1 MPSAKYG
8 RAGLPFSMED
18 TQIAQLLQR
27 LRSDQAQ
34 EAWAEFLATFSP
46 LILQVVQVQERDDDP
61 IADCYLFVCEQ
72 LSQRQFRRLT
82 LFRPN
87 GPASFRTWLRAVVR
101 NLSLDWRRREF
112 GRHRVFESIQ
122 RLPALEGEVFHS
134 VFEQGMSAAEAYLSL
149 RSKIPGLEEQ
159 QVEQAVE
166 RIHSLLTPRQLW
178 LLQAERPELQAIA
191 IEPDGTAIPLDERV
205 VDSRPN
211 PESLAAWNEERTNLS
226 SALAQLPKD
235 DRLFLRLR
243 YEQEL
248 TLEKV
253 AKVTGLKD
261 AQAADRRIREI
272 LARLQRSLS

>member
-1 MPSAKYG
+1 M
-8 RAGLPFSMED
+8 AGLPFSMED
-18 TQIAQLLQR
+18 KQIAQLLQR
-27 LRSDQAQ
+27 LRSYQAQ
-34 EAWAEFLATFSP
+34 EAWAEFLASFSP
-46 LILQVVQVQERDDDP
+46 LILQVVQLFERDDDP

-72 LSQRQFRRLT
+72 LSQKQFRRLR
-82 LFRPN
+82 LFRPD

-122 RLPALEGEVFHS
+122 RLPALEHEVFHC
-134 VFEQGMSAAEAYLSL
+134 VFEQGLSAVEAFLSL
-149 RSKIPGLEEQ
+149 RAKVPGLDEQ
-159 QVEQAVE
+159 RVEQAVE

-178 LLQAERPELQAIA
+178 LLHADRPELPAGA
-191 IEPDGTAIPLDERV
+191 LEPDGVETPLDERV
-205 VDSRPN
+205 ADSRPN

-226 SALAQLPKD
+226 RALALLSRD

-272 LARLQRSLS
+272 LARLQKCMS

>member
-1 MPSAKYG
+1 MAE
-8 RAGLPFSMED
+8 LPFSMED

-27 LRSDQAQ
+27 LRSYQAQ

-46 LILQVVQVQERDDDP
+46 LILQVVQLFERNDDP

-72 LSQRQFRRLT
+72 LSQKQFRRLT
-82 LFRPN
+82 LFRPD

-112 GRHRVFESIQ
+112 GRNRIFESIQ
-122 RLPALEGEVFHS
+122 RLPDLDREVFRC
-134 VFEQGMSAAEAYLSL
+134 VFERGLPVAEAFLSL
-149 RSKIPGLEEQ
+149 RSKIPGLEEK

-178 LLQAERPELQAIA
+178 LLHAERPELQASA
-191 IEPDGTAIPLDERV
+191 TEPEGTATPLDEHV
-205 VDSRPN
+205 ADSRPS

-226 SALAQLPKD
+226 RALAQLSKD

>member
-1 MPSAKYG
+1 
-8 RAGLPFSMED
+8 MED
-18 TQIAQLLQR
+18 TQIAQLLPR
-27 LRSDQAQ
+27 LRSYQAQ
-34 EAWAEFLATFSP
+34 EAWAEFLAAFSP
-46 LILQVVQVQERDDDP
+46 LILQVVQLQERDHDP

-72 LSQRQFRRLT
+72 LSQKQFRRLT
-82 LFRPN
+82 LFRPD

-122 RLPALEGEVFHS
+122 RLPALEREIFHY
-134 VFEQGMSAAEAYLSL
+134 VFEQGLSAAEAFLSL
-149 RSKIPGLEEQ
+149 RAKTPALEER
-159 QVEQAVE
+159 QVDEAVE
-166 RIHSLLTPRQLW
+166 RIRGNLTPRQLW
-178 LLQAERPELQAIA
+178 LLQADRPELPASVLD
-191 IEPDGTAIPLDERV
+191 PDGAGTPLHERV
-205 VDSRPN
+205 ADSRPN

-226 SALAQLPKD
+226 RALAQLSKT

-243 YEQEL
+243 YEQDL

>member
-1 MPSAKYG
+1 
-8 RAGLPFSMED
+8 MED

-27 LRSDQAQ
+27 LRSYQAH
-34 EAWAEFLATFSP
+34 EAWAEFLASFSP
-46 LILQVVQVQERDDDP
+46 LILRVVQLLERDEDP

-72 LSQRQFRRLT
+72 LSQKQFRRLT

-122 RLPALEGEVFHS
+122 RLPGLEREVFGC
-134 VFEQGMSAAEAYLSL
+134 VFEQGMSATEAFLSL
-149 RSKIPGLEEQ
+149 RAKIPGLEEP
-159 QVEQAVE
+159 QVEQAIE
-166 RIHSLLTPRQLW
+166 RIRGILTPRQLW
-178 LLQAERPELQAIA
+178 LLHADRPVLPAIA
-191 IEPDGTAIPLDERV
+191 TEPDGNATPLDERV
-205 VDSRPN
+205 ADSRPD

-226 SALAQLPKD
+226 RAMALLSED

-243 YEQEL
+243 YEQDL
-248 TLEKV
+248 TLDKV

-261 AQAADRRIREI
+261 AQAADRRVREI
-272 LARLQRSLS
+272 LVRLQRSLS